1 MGTETDI
8 DPQAAEL
15 LERLAERG
23 GPPSHALSVKG
34 VREAMQDILV
44 TNNGESVGRIRDVS
58 IDDPGGDIPIRVS
71 KPREAGDGSAPPPTL
86 LYFHGDGW
94 VKGDIETHDDFCR
107 LLTNDVGAMVVS
119 VDYRRPPE
127 HPFPAA
133 VEDCYVAMVWAA
145 EYGDVVDAAGRL
157 DVLVNNAGVT
167 GDGFETRLEEMSPE
181 KFERVLRTNVAGT
194 FYATRT
200 ALPHLRETKGNLIF
214 VGSSA
219 GKLPRPGAP
228 VYAASKW
235 WTRGF
240 ALSVEAHAGQDGVGV
255 TLVNPTAVRTEMW
268 PDLDPG
274 EAAEPE
280 EVAAV
285 VSLAAR
291 QEAHTTLSDTLLNA
305 TQRRGG
311 AH

>member
-1 MGTETDI
+1 MADHAAKPLDGTAALVTGASAGIGRACARSLAAKGADI
-8 DPQAAEL
+8 GLAARRESALADLADEL
-15 LERLAERG
+15 KADY
-23 GPPSHALSVKG
+23 G
-34 VREAMQDILV
+34 VRTFVQPTDV
-44 TNNGESVGRIRDVS
+44 RD
-58 IDDPGGDIPIRVS
+58 
-71 KPREAGDGSAPPPTL
+71 REA
-86 LYFHGDGW
+86 
-94 VKGDIETHDDFCR
+94 
-107 LLTNDVGAMVVS
+107 VV
-119 VDYRRPPE
+119 
-127 HPFPAA
+127 AA
-133 VEDCYVAMVWAA
+133 VE
-145 EYGDVVDAAGRL
+145 GVVDAAGRL

-181 KFERVLRTNVAGT
+181 NFERVLRTNVAGT

-240 ALSVEAHAGQDGVGV
+240 ALSIEAHAGQDGVGV

-291 QEAHTTLSDTLLNA
+291 QEAHTTLSEVDLFRRDLLGKLVPNEIDLDLAFDLDRPRDGTGIDTPD
-305 TQRRGG
+305 
-311 AH
+311 